1 MLSIFFY
8 QPVLQVSDLQSRMQS
23 YDNTMVDK
31 HKVERLEAKT
41 RELESKLELEI
52 TTRQRLEV
60 RGHPK

>member
-1 MLSIFFY
+1 
-8 QPVLQVSDLQSRMQS
+8 MQS